1 MTTHK
6 FMPQVAFL
14 LLGATSLAHASDGG
28 TRTVKIDAKA
38 RAIHERLIVLDTHL
52 DTPAHLVW
60 KGWSIL
66 DRHTV
71 DDDGSQIDLPRMI
84 AGGLDG
90 GFFAVYTPQGP
101 VTPEGDIAA
110 RDAGLLRALAIR
122 ELVARYPDRFELA
135 LKADDAAPIAA
146 RGRRIVFMSIENGY
160 PLESDL
166 TLMSTFYKLGVRLM
180 GPVHFLNNRLGDSS
194 TDASGKKW
202 NGLSDLGK
210 QFVAEANRL
219 GVVVDAS
226 HASDDVLD
234 QMIQLSKTPVL
245 LSHSGCKAVFNH
257 PRNVDDDRL
266 RALAASGG
274 VIQVSAYSDYMVPL
288 TKNAERDAAMAE
300 YQKANRAAGNATPA
314 ERKDLTARRRDI
326 DKRFPQSRATF
337 EDFMAHLLHAL
348 KVAGVDHVGVGID
361 FDGGG
366 GVTGLNDAADYP
378 RITERLLKEGYTEAD
393 LQKIWSGNVLRLLRA
408 AEAAAQ
414 PTGSPQ
420 SPGG

>member
-1 MTTHK
+1 MTTLK
-6 FMPQVAFL
+6 LMPQIACL
-14 LLGATSLAHASDGG
+14 LLGVTSLACAAEGA
-28 TRTVKIDAKA
+28 KIDPKA
-38 RAIHERLIVLDTHL
+38 LAIHERLIVLDTHL

-60 KGWSIL
+60 NGWSIL
-66 DRHTV
+66 DRHRV
-71 DDDGSQIDLPRMI
+71 EDDGSQIDLPRMI

-146 RGRRIVFMSIENGY
+146 RGHRIVFMSIENGY
-160 PLESDL
+160 PFESDL
-166 TLMSTFYKLGVRLM
+166 TLMSTFYKMGVRLM
-180 GPVHFLNNRLGDSS
+180 SPVHFLNNRLGDSS
-194 TDASGKKW
+194 TDPTGKKW

-210 QFVAEANRL
+210 RFVAEANRL
-219 GVVVDAS
+219 GVVVDVS
-226 HASDDVLD
+226 HSSDDVLD
-234 QMIQLSKTPVL
+234 QAIQLSKTPVL

-288 TKNAERDAAMAE
+288 TKNAERDVAMAE
-300 YQKANRAAGNATPA
+300 YQKANRALANPTAA
-314 ERKDLTARRRDI
+314 ERKALTAQRRDI
-326 DKRFPQSRATF
+326 DKRFPAPRATF
-337 EDFMAHLLHAL
+337 DDYMAHLLHAL

-366 GVTGLNDAADYP
+366 GVIGLDDATDYP

-393 LQKIWSGNVLRLLRA
+393 LQKIWSGNVLRVLRA
-408 AEAAAQ
+408 AESGAQ
-414 PTGSPQ
+414 VP
-420 SPGG
+420 